1 MRADELPGCCA
12 LRVVHQLD
20 CLAATDAYSKAQTAL
35 FETMPAKGIMAGTN
49 CTASILTLSAGENTP
64 KALKKQA
71 AFVKSK
77 GFKLLGKWKN
87 EYGRWIYLYGSKEFK

>member
-1 MRADELPGCCA
+1 MKADELPGCCA
-12 LRVVHQLD
+12 LRVVHELD

-35 FETMPAKGIMAGTN
+35 FETMPAKGIMFGAN
-49 CTASILTLSAGENTP
+49 CTASILTLAPNEVGQVNFN
-64 KALKKQA
+64 KQA

-87 EYGRWIYLYGSKEFK
+87 EYGDWIYLYGSKEFK